1 MDSREGGSRRRNAAW
16 PLLVVLALLGLATL
30 VAQPRLGLRGFADVL
45 VLAVTLLVVV
55 MLLVLLVP
63 RGPASPKAEG
73 STAGVL
79 TERRGKTGAV
89 AKGDEDHVDL
99 EGLDL
104 PLV

>member
-1 MDSREGGSRRRNAAW
+1 MVEVH
-16 PLLVVLALLGLATL
+16 PLTTLLVEAVVLEVILL
-30 VAQPRLGLRGFADVL
+30 VIIMKP
-45 VLAVTLLVVV
+45 LVVV

-63 RGPASPKAEG
+63 RGPASPKADG